1 MACNIKRKTFITII
15 TAILLITTICSA
27 TASNSL
33 QSPSP
38 YINSISPTTQI
49 AGTFDLSITGNNF
62 DSGAIVQIF
71 QNGKLVPGGPI
82 KSRLSSK
89 IVVAQTLKTPGTY
102 RVMVKNRKGKTS
114 NYKELTIKSQSASIP
129 KIDSINPATTTPGT
143 FDLSVTGSNFDSR
156 STVQIFQNGKLVPA
170 GTVKSRTNS
179 KIIITIS
186 LKDSGVYDV
195 KVKNSNGKISNVK
208 TLTIKAPVSLTP
220 KIESINPSTITAGTF
235 DLTVKGSNFDSQPIV
250 QIFQNGKLVATGTIK
265 SRSSTRI
272 VVTESLKNSGVYR
285 VMVKNKDGKTSNLK
299 ELTIKS
305 QSSLTTVPKID
316 SISPSTTTAGT
327 FDLTVKGSNFNPSSV
342 VQIYLKSNRQP
353 VTTGIIKSRTGSTE
367 IVVTISLTPGN
378 YIVKVK
384 NPYGSCG

>member
-71 QNGKLVPGGPI
+71 QNGKLVPRGTI
-82 KSRLSSK
+82 KSRISSK

-102 RVMVKNRKGKTS
+102 RVMVKNRNGETS

-129 KIDSINPATTTPGT
+129 KIDSISPATTTPGT

-353 VTTGIIKSRTGSTE
+353 VTSGIIKSRTGSTE

>member
-38 YINSISPTTQI
+38 YINSISPTTQT

-71 QNGKLVPGGPI
+71 QNGKLVPAGTI
-82 KSRLSSK
+82 KSRMSSK

-102 RVMVKNRKGKTS
+102 RVMVKNRNGKTS

-156 STVQIFQNGKLVPA
+156 STAQIFQNGKLVPA

-195 KVKNSNGKISNVK
+195 KVKNSNRKISNVK

-220 KIESINPSTITAGTF
+220 KIDSINPSTITAGTF
-235 DLTVKGSNFDSQPIV
+235 DLTVKGSNFDSQSIV

-285 VMVKNKDGKTSNLK
+285 VMIKNKDGKTSNLK

-305 QSSLTTVPKID
+305 QSSLTAVPKID

-327 FDLTVKGSNFNPSSV
+327 FDLTIKGSNFNPSSV

-353 VTTGIIKSRTGSTE
+353 VTSGIIKSRTGSTE